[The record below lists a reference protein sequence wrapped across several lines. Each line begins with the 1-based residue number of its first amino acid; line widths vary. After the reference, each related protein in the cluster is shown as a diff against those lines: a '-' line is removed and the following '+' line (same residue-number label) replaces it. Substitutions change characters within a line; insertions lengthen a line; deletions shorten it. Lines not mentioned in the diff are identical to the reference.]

1 MTGMDRMPWIRGL
14 LAVTVSLVC
23 VVPGGAAR
31 YEKERGPDPE
41 ECCDDTGT
49 FIVRFTVKLDP
60 ANHHAVIQLRDGRIV
75 IVRLSDGTYEVQGDR
90 SVIIRATTDLSSLS
104 CGFPLANGRGTVA
117 GFPNVT
123 GRYKDVEVAGDDIG
137 GLLELGV
144 GGELPTGQPICYQFV
159 GMRDP
164 DVPDSGDALV
174 NYAVA
179 YTLQLVASGALIKRP
194 QAITI
199 RFGDQSV
206 LGFHMGNFI
215 IRTDE
220 TGGMVPAGTLPLPQ
234 GLEPVASVVLD
245 RLDGDVFNDIA
256 VATRDPNDGTA
267 ALNVFTQT
275 QSGTFDRTQT
285 LTLSLEYT
293 GGDVFVAA
301 GDLTGDGGSE
311 IVTASGSGRIDV
323 FRYDSGTFA
332 LSQTLDLEATFAG
345 LLSQVAD
352 VNGDSKSDVI
362 VVSNGDSEPNYVVN
376 SLLGDGAGGLSIGQS
391 TPIPNCFDTSFIG
404 RPQIVAG
411 DVNGDALIDL
421 IFGGQGGAC
430 PAPEPGPIVIS
441 MLNQANQPG
450 TFTTLPPFDV
460 PVALETFSLTLFTPP
475 CAGTPALV
483 ANGGVFVGSGDG
495 GFVDSG
501 VRFALD
507 GVAPVGVLAADVN
520 LDGTVDLTDFHLS
533 DGLLTIQTLSLGE
546 LAPRPVITSTTV
558 VGKNLIVD
566 GGGFTAGSQILVDGV
581 AYKTK
586 ADRASPETRLTSKKA
601 LKKIPA
607 GTEVTV
613 QVQTPD
619 GVVSDGRIFQRS

>member
-1 MTGMDRMPWIRGL
+1 MIGMDRMPWIRGL

-31 YEKERGPDPE
+31 SEKYRGPDPA

-49 FIVRFTVKLDP
+49 FIVRFSVKLDP

-90 SVIIRATTDLSSLS
+90 PVIIRATTDLSSLT
-104 CGFPLANGRGTVA
+104 CGFPLANGSGTVA

-144 GGELPTGQPICYQFV
+144 GGELPTGQPICYEFI

-179 YTLQLVASGALIKRP
+179 YTLQLVASGALIRRP

-199 RFGDQSV
+199 RFGDQAV

-220 TGGMVPAGTLPLPQ
+220 TGGLVPAGSLPLPE
-234 GLEPVASVVLD
+234 GLEAVASVVLD

-256 VATRDPNDGTA
+256 VATRDPNEGTA

-293 GGDVFVAA
+293 GGDVFMAA

-323 FRYDSGTFA
+323 FRNNSGTFA
-332 LSQTLDLEATFAG
+332 LSQTLDLGPTIAG
-345 LLSQVAD
+345 ILSQFAD
-352 VNGDSKSDVI
+352 VSGDSESDVM
-362 VVSNGDSEPNYVVN
+362 VVSNRVAEPNYVVN
-376 SLLGDGAGGLSIGQS
+376 TLLGDGAGGLSVGQA

-411 DVNGDALIDL
+411 DVNADALIDL

-430 PAPEPGPIVIS
+430 PSPEAGPIVVTL
-441 MLNQANQPG
+441 LNQPGQPG
-450 TFTTLPPFDV
+450 TFTPLPPFDV
-460 PVALETFSLTLFTPP
+460 PLSLETFSLAIFTPP

-483 ANGGVFVGSGDG
+483 ANGGVFVGTGVG

-507 GVAPVGVLAADVN
+507 SVAPAAVFPADVN
-520 LDGTVDLTDFHLS
+520 LDGLVDLTAFFLQD
-533 DGLLTIQTLSLGE
+533 DQLTIQTLSLDE
-546 LAPRPVITSTTV
+546 LITRPGITSISV
-558 VGKNLIVD
+558 VGKNLVVQ
-566 GGGFTAGSQILVDGV
+566 GSGFPANSTILVDGV

-586 ADRASPETRLTSKKA
+586 ADRSSPGTRLTSKKA

-607 GTEVTV
+607 GTPVIV